1 MAMARKCDRCGKF
14 YTENTARVNGRVV
27 GTIAFVNINCVDDPY
42 DLCGGCM
49 EDLKRFMGIT
59 DEPEQ
64 KDE

>member
-27 GTIAFVNINCVDDPY
+27 GMIAFVSINCTDDPY
-42 DLCGGCM
+42 DLCGDCM

-59 DEPEQ
+59 DESEQ